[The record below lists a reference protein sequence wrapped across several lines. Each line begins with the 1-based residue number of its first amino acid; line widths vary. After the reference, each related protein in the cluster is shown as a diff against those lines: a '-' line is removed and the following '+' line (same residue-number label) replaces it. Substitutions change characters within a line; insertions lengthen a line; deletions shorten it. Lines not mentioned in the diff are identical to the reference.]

1 MLGVLHFLRSFFKT
15 PEPSAHLPGEGE
27 TEDKQLPPSPAE
39 AEAQGWSQET
49 DHDDFETLSHQSESH
64 SDTKTDPF
72 ESASDTE
79 SLPDLT
85 GGVSLPPDGTSGDR
99 EGLEGCSDILVT
111 RPPPAPHSASG
122 SELNAEE
129 ELDLCL
135 DFKEESYESGF
146 RAFAAVGGEVRAAH
160 LREGVAGPEQQ
171 SPLAGA
177 AHHAE
182 GCVQL
187 DTGCQPLP
195 AKVVTVQDL
204 RGFSAFSLRKPRS
217 ESCLGILGV
226 WPFLLRCSEHGRSWP
241 HIHYRAGGPGLR
253 FSDPLDSTAPQGAR
267 TRKGSTRGPTVDA
280 GLSCSQPCFDAPC
293 QHPSSILPEASCL
306 LHAKLRHSAPGNIGG
321 TSPPHRCQPTRT
333 LNRAHS
339 IAEFPLRYCEDAL
352 GQNSMTSG
360 THLKE
365 GTEAEPAPRTQNSLR
380 HIPTQLS
387 HSLPALG
394 KPSALSSKGASQD
407 TPSEAPRLENQ
418 SGQDSRSGPVCSC
431 PPAELV
437 SLSALG
443 VPVPAGCESEHGPF
457 ESRPEEPPGAG
468 LVPNADDVS
477 DKQKHLQ
484 DISVEAGNQT
494 GNYTS
499 KFVLSEKRK
508 PPARAKFPHHP
519 SNSGSQVWNRD
530 WRVCSGV
537 SGCSDAP
544 ETIPKLSATDSS
556 KEAEVMVPDPNFT
569 KNALQ
574 SFSGITAATLAHCSC
589 GDEECAQG
597 HEGGSTPFAEG
608 LQLKPEADTASKGG
622 GALIII
628 AVEQKGLQATS
639 GEVGPLPDT
648 QSCEFLEERPGSPRS
663 AGASPYESPRAGKP
677 QTGGRECAPPAARS
691 LGSDDGALQQVAQ
704 ELGIVLKPQAASE
717 ESLPSGEE
725 TRSQER
731 TGGAQSTR
739 APAEENPPGA
749 SQSAGTGAAREQ
761 AAGAH
766 GARGLHPAG
775 SPGAPS
781 AEDRRGV
788 SVAEGGA
795 ETRLGVQASA
805 RTRAPHRLRLASRE
819 PGKRLAFPKVTTFRK
834 SKPSAAESPGG
845 GCPGGSSSLQEL
857 CADSGPQAATGQ
869 SVSGRARPPAGLI
882 EGAQVET
889 RGDLGSRRPASEF
902 SDAKRLKTPE
912 KRLRARLASAQRTF
926 ANFFES
932 KVLEKENTDEC
943 SPGSFKDQKEKSW
956 LRQSSWR
963 AFLKSK
969 DTEGPKRPSFVSLV
983 PGPEVLNPPRP
994 SPLATSN
1001 HCEEQEDKESY
1012 VFRDHWTPP
1021 QSPLPLPSSDLVSSD
1036 NRRKSEPTIK
1046 CTSPRESGKYL
1057 PAGIFPEKSWSLA
1070 PTRPPWQPTAI
1081 NHALPSSSACCLAYG
1096 SQGVPSKPL
1105 SPKPQSPRPGAQQ
1118 MDFSYP
1124 GRGRAIS
1131 VVFLGS
1137 YNHVDSSSETPGSPR
1152 TSKSRT
1158 SLLLSLQALDQKEE
1172 REKRGQHLCGPSTAP
1187 SLRDL
1192 LGSEDH
1198 MPGEKQ
1204 PGKTPRCSHNQKA
1217 SHMEPAPR
1225 LLSPPGMGTWT
1236 LPFVSAEDVPGETPS
1251 PPRSL
1256 LQHSHVS
1263 LDDLWL
1269 EKTQRRRL
1277 KKQAQVERKMHA
1289 HNDGVQC
1296 WRKMTITSPE
1306 SLNLPRRSHAFSQS
1320 APTGLDRVGWPEHP
1334 PDVALPDGAL
1344 DPALRVDEAGSEED
1358 LYEDVH
1364 SSSHHYSHPGGGG
1377 EQLAINELISD
1388 GSVVCAEALWDHV
1401 TMDDQ
1406 ELGFKAGDVIEVM
1419 DATNREWWWGRVAD
1433 GEGWFPASF
1442 VRLRVNQDEPADDEE
1457 LGTGHGGAGDGG
1469 AEAQS
1474 SKDQMRT
1481 NVINE
1486 ILSTERDYIKHL
1498 RDICEGYIR
1507 QCRKRADMFSEEQ
1520 LRTIFGNIEDIY
1532 RCQKAFVKA
1541 LEQKFN
1547 RERPHLSELGACFLE
1562 HQADFQIYSE
1572 YCNNHPNACVEL
1584 SRLAK
1589 LSKYVYFF
1597 EACRLLQKMIDI
1609 SLDGFLLTPVQKIC
1623 KYPLQLAELLK
1634 YTPPQHRDFKDVEA
1648 ALHAMKNVAQLI
1660 NERKRRLEN
1669 IDKIAQWQS
1678 SIEDWEGEDL
1688 LVRSSELIHSGEL
1701 TRVTQ
1706 PQARSQQRMFFLFDH
1721 QLIYCKKD
1729 LLRRDVLYYKGRVDM
1744 DGLEVV
1750 DLEDGKDKE
1759 LHVSIRNAFRLRCSP
1774 TGESHLLCAKK
1785 PEQKQRWLRAFARER
1800 EQVRLDQETGFS
1812 ITQLQRKQAM
1822 LNASKQQALGKP
1834 KALGRPYYLTRQK
1847 HPALPTSLP
1856 QQQVLVL
1863 AEPKRKP
1870 STFWHSIS
1878 RLAPFRK

>member
-1 MLGVLHFLRSFFKT
+1 MSGSLVTWNLGLWNSRGLWHT

-27 TEDKQLPPSPAE
+27 IEDKQLPLSAE

-85 GGVSLPPDGTSGDR
+85 GGVSLPPDGTSRDTEALG
-99 EGLEGCSDILVT
+99 GCSDISVT
-111 RPPPAPHSASG
+111 RLPPAPHSASG
-122 SELNAEE
+122 PELNAEE

-160 LREGVAGPEQQ
+160 LREGVAGPERQ

-195 AKVVTVQDL
+195 AKVVTAQDL
-204 RGFSAFSLRKPRS
+204 RGFSAFPLRKPRS

-226 WPFLLRCSEHGRSWP
+226 RPSLLWCSEHGRSWP

-253 FSDPLDSTAPQGAR
+253 FSYPLDSTAPQGAR
-267 TRKGSTRGPTVDA
+267 TRKGSTRGPAVDA
-280 GLSCSQPCFDAPC
+280 GLPCSQPCFDAPC

-365 GTEAEPAPRTQNSLR
+365 GTEAEPALRTQNPLR

-418 SGQDSRSGPVCSC
+418 SGQDSRPGPVCSC
-431 PPAELV
+431 PRAELV

-468 LVPNADDVS
+468 LIPNADDVS

-519 SNSGSQVWNRD
+519 SNSRSQVWNRD

-589 GDEECAQG
+589 GDEERAQG

-608 LQLKPEADTASKGG
+608 LQLKPESDTASKGG

-639 GEVGPLPDT
+639 GEVGPPPDT
-648 QSCEFLEERPGSPRS
+648 QSC
-663 AGASPYESPRAGKP
+663 
-677 QTGGRECAPPAARS
+677 
-691 LGSDDGALQQVAQ
+691 
-704 ELGIVLKPQAASE
+704 
-717 ESLPSGEE
+717 
-725 TRSQER
+725 
-731 TGGAQSTR
+731 
-739 APAEENPPGA
+739 
-749 SQSAGTGAAREQ
+749 
-761 AAGAH
+761 
-766 GARGLHPAG
+766 
-775 SPGAPS
+775 
-781 AEDRRGV
+781 
-788 SVAEGGA
+788 
-795 ETRLGVQASA
+795 
-805 RTRAPHRLRLASRE
+805 
-819 PGKRLAFPKVTTFRK
+819 
-834 SKPSAAESPGG
+834 
-845 GCPGGSSSLQEL
+845 
-857 CADSGPQAATGQ
+857 
-869 SVSGRARPPAGLI
+869 
-882 EGAQVET
+882 
-889 RGDLGSRRPASEF
+889 
-902 SDAKRLKTPE
+902 
-912 KRLRARLASAQRTF
+912 
-926 ANFFES
+926 
-932 KVLEKENTDEC
+932 
-943 SPGSFKDQKEKSW
+943 SFKDQKDKSW

-969 DTEGPKRPSFVSLV
+969 DTEGPKRPSF
-983 PGPEVLNPPRP
+983 
-994 SPLATSN
+994 
-1001 HCEEQEDKESY
+1001 
-1012 VFRDHWTPP
+1012 
-1021 QSPLPLPSSDLVSSD
+1021 
-1036 NRRKSEPTIK
+1036 
-1046 CTSPRESGKYL
+1046 
-1057 PAGIFPEKSWSLA
+1057 
-1070 PTRPPWQPTAI
+1070 
-1081 NHALPSSSACCLAYG
+1081 
-1096 SQGVPSKPL
+1096 
-1105 SPKPQSPRPGAQQ
+1105 
-1118 MDFSYP
+1118 
-1124 GRGRAIS
+1124 
-1131 VVFLGS
+1131 
-1137 YNHVDSSSETPGSPR
+1137 
-1152 TSKSRT
+1152 
-1158 SLLLSLQALDQKEE
+1158 
-1172 REKRGQHLCGPSTAP
+1172 
-1187 SLRDL
+1187 
-1192 LGSEDH
+1192 DH

-1289 HNDGVQC
+1289 HKDRVQC
-1296 WRKMTITSPE
+1296 WRKMTVTSPE
-1306 SLNLPRRSHAFSQS
+1306 SLNPPRRSHPFSQS

-1334 PDVALPDGAL
+1334 PDIGEFHAPLFCFTLWCPGKKDKTGRGPQHPDEGNSWF
-1344 DPALRVDEAGSEED
+1344 GK
-1358 LYEDVH
+1358 
-1364 SSSHHYSHPGGGG
+1364 YS
-1377 EQLAINELISD
+1377 I
-1388 GSVVCAEALWDHV
+1388 
-1401 TMDDQ
+1401 
-1406 ELGFKAGDVIEVM
+1406 
-1419 DATNREWWWGRVAD
+1419 
-1433 GEGWFPASF
+1433 
-1442 VRLRVNQDEPADDEE
+1442 
-1457 LGTGHGGAGDGG
+1457 
-1469 AEAQS
+1469 
-1474 SKDQMRT
+1474 
-1481 NVINE
+1481 
-1486 ILSTERDYIKHL
+1486 ILS
-1498 RDICEGYIR
+1498 
-1507 QCRKRADMFSEEQ
+1507 
-1520 LRTIFGNIEDIY
+1520 
-1532 RCQKAFVKA
+1532 
-1541 LEQKFN
+1541 
-1547 RERPHLSELGACFLE
+1547 
-1562 HQADFQIYSE
+1562 
-1572 YCNNHPNACVEL
+1572 
-1584 SRLAK
+1584 
-1589 LSKYVYFF
+1589 
-1597 EACRLLQKMIDI
+1597 
-1609 SLDGFLLTPVQKIC
+1609 
-1623 KYPLQLAELLK
+1623 
-1634 YTPPQHRDFKDVEA
+1634 
-1648 ALHAMKNVAQLI
+1648 
-1660 NERKRRLEN
+1660 
-1669 IDKIAQWQS
+1669 
-1678 SIEDWEGEDL
+1678 
-1688 LVRSSELIHSGEL
+1688 
-1701 TRVTQ
+1701 
-1706 PQARSQQRMFFLFDH
+1706 
-1721 QLIYCKKD
+1721 
-1729 LLRRDVLYYKGRVDM
+1729 
-1744 DGLEVV
+1744 
-1750 DLEDGKDKE
+1750 
-1759 LHVSIRNAFRLRCSP
+1759 
-1774 TGESHLLCAKK
+1774 
-1785 PEQKQRWLRAFARER
+1785 
-1800 EQVRLDQETGFS
+1800 
-1812 ITQLQRKQAM
+1812 
-1822 LNASKQQALGKP
+1822 LN
-1834 KALGRPYYLTRQK
+1834 
-1847 HPALPTSLP
+1847 
-1856 QQQVLVL
+1856 
-1863 AEPKRKP
+1863 
-1870 STFWHSIS
+1870 
-1878 RLAPFRK
+1878 LAPFIYFEQNYRPSFESYSRI